1 MRLGAGDVREVSR
14 NAFDLDLEA
23 PMSETKETGTKVHYV
38 CQTYIAKTTARGQQ
52 GNLQIDK
59 QLQYSTPHEAQERAE
74 REFRAESCVGADAYM
89 VIEDSSS
96 GEVGDPTF
104 LVRLGSVSEQD

>member
-1 MRLGAGDVREVSR
+1 MSQTAH
-14 NAFDLDLEA
+14 DLDLED
-23 PMSETKETGTKVHYV
+23 PMSEIEETGTKVHYV

>member
-1 MRLGAGDVREVSR
+1 
-14 NAFDLDLEA
+14 
-23 PMSETKETGTKVHYV
+23 MSEVEESGTKVHYV

-74 REFRAESCVGADAYM
+74 REFRAENCVGADAYM
-89 VIEDSSS
+89 VIEDSRFRRSRRP
-96 GEVGDPTF
+96 DIF
-104 LVRLGSVSEQD
+104 SETWVCS

>member
-1 MRLGAGDVREVSR
+1 
-14 NAFDLDLEA
+14 
-23 PMSETKETGTKVHYV
+23 MSETEESGTKAHYV

-59 QLQYSTPHEAQERAE
+59 QLQFSTPHEAQERAE
-74 REFRAESCVGADAYM
+74 REFRAKNCVGADAYM
-89 VIEDSSS
+89 VIEDSDS

-104 LVRLGSVSEQD
+104 LVRLGSVPEQD

>member
-1 MRLGAGDVREVSR
+1 MSQ
-14 NAFDLDLEA
+14 NAYDLDLED
-23 PMSETKETGTKVHYV
+23 PMNELEESSKKIHYV
-38 CQTYIAKTTARGQQ
+38 CQTYNAKTTAGGQQ

-74 REFRAESCVGADAYM
+74 REFRAENCVGADAYM
-89 VIEDSSS
+89 VIEDSDS

-104 LVRLGSVSEQD
+104 LVRLGSVPEQD

>member
-1 MRLGAGDVREVSR
+1 MTR
-14 NAFDLDLEA
+14 NAFDLDLEDL
-23 PMSETKETGTKVHYV
+23 MSEVEESGTKAHYV
-38 CQTYIAKTTARGQQ
+38 CQTYIAMAAARGQQ

-74 REFRAESCVGADAYM
+74 REFRAENCVGADAYM
-89 VIEDSSS
+89 VIEDSDS

-104 LVRLGSVSEQD
+104 LVRLGSVPEQD

>member
-1 MRLGAGDVREVSR
+1 MSQNVY
-14 NAFDLDLEA
+14 DLDLED
-23 PMSETKETGTKVHYV
+23 PMSEVEESSTKVHYV

-74 REFRAESCVGADAYM
+74 REFRAGNCVGADAYEVM
-89 VIEDSSS
+89 EDSAS
-96 GEVGDPTF
+96 GEVGVPTF
-104 LVRLGSVSEQD
+104 IVRLGSVPEQD

>member
-1 MRLGAGDVREVSR
+1 LFQ
-14 NAFDLDLEA
+14 NAYDLDLED
-23 PMSETKETGTKVHYV
+23 PMSEVEESGTKAHYV
-38 CQTYIAKTTARGQQ
+38 CQTYIAKTAARGQQ

-74 REFRAESCVGADAYM
+74 REFRAENCVGADAYM
-89 VIEDSSS
+89 VIEDSDS

-104 LVRLGSVSEQD
+104 LVRLGSVPEQD